1 MVLFH
6 SHTEKYLANHHR
18 IFIWPWMGLETETHI
33 GALDLAP
40 KVQMSSRRR
49 EKMSKEVRPKRGES
63 THQDGRT
70 DLMGAHQGLQDWE

>member
-1 MVLFH
+1 MALFH
-6 SHTEKYLANHHR
+6 SHTDEYLAYHHR
-18 IFIWPWMGLETETHI
+18 TFIWPWMGIETETHTEVM
-33 GALDLAP
+33 DFAP

-49 EKMSKEVRPKRGES
+49 EKMSKEVRPTRGAS